1 MKVYVKENK
10 LYIKEGFWFTHKAK
24 EMPEELENKFVPV
37 FNYKIFTATA
47 FRAPEGVTEIR
58 TNISGVFYDD
68 DADRPQ
74 TFSCFSFT
82 SRKNTSE
89 SGRRF
94 CLSAANVV
102 LRHRQQPKRPEPT
115 LARFKR
121 RGQGA
126 ALHSSLKILFISLE
140 LLFLLV
146 PFFLSGRV
154 FCVYSDNLSVLLLR
168 ILVSI

>member
-68 DADRPQ
+68 DAGRP
-74 TFSCFSFT
+74 
-82 SRKNTSE
+82 
-89 SGRRF
+89 
-94 CLSAANVV
+94 AADLFMLFVY
-102 LRHRQQPKRPEPT
+102 QPKKYERIRQALLSIGCKCCLETPPT
-115 LARFKR
+115 T
-121 RGQGA
+121 
-126 ALHSSLKILFISLE
+126 
-140 LLFLLV
+140 
-146 PFFLSGRV
+146 
-154 FCVYSDNLSVLLLR
+154 
-168 ILVSI
+168 